1 MLIIFGLLCSANR
14 LNKMEVFSQ
23 DALVQELLGLSG
35 SIDAETISNR
45 IKRNNLGTNSILI
58 DIIGK
63 LSNKIHSKISNTN
76 DILDLDSTVR
86 TVYGH
91 QEGSCKGFNSHK
103 RGAKSY
109 HPLLGFL
116 QSTKECLCSWFRSGD
131 AYTSNNCVAFL
142 EQTFRHISSGIRELL
157 VRADSGFFDGKIL
170 TSIESR
176 ANTDYIIK
184 VKMKGLRELLS
195 NQNWVKVAGNKDYEE
210 TEFEYKASSWEKS
223 RKMVA
228 IRKVRKV
235 VHVGVLFPIVE
246 YDYSCFVTNKELSG
260 MEIYQIYKQRGE
272 CENYIEATKNQLFAG
287 CVMTKGFDAN
297 ETFWLLSILAYNIS
311 VWMRKLTDHKSWQEE
326 PATFRTWFIQVAG
339 KVVRSGRQVFL
350 KMYSAYYYKQR
361 WKNIENNIIN
371 LEFT

>member
-1 MLIIFGLLCSANR
+1 MKRQINQKKSIKQRKELNSSIKSSFTSEALTNYSGISSIYKFIKKLNILQEFDSIGIPIGSNRKYETSQIYMLIIFGLLCSANR

-184 VKMKGLRELLS
+184 VKMKGLRR
-195 NQNWVKVAGNKDYEE
+195 NRV
-210 TEFEYKASSWEKS
+210 
-223 RKMVA
+223 
-228 IRKVRKV
+228 
-235 VHVGVLFPIVE
+235 
-246 YDYSCFVTNKELSG
+246 
-260 MEIYQIYKQRGE
+260 
-272 CENYIEATKNQLFAG
+272 
-287 CVMTKGFDAN
+287 
-297 ETFWLLSILAYNIS
+297 
-311 VWMRKLTDHKSWQEE
+311 
-326 PATFRTWFIQVAG
+326 
-339 KVVRSGRQVFL
+339 
-350 KMYSAYYYKQR
+350 
-361 WKNIENNIIN
+361 
-371 LEFT
+371 